1 MILGWLPLLCA
12 SVPQPSGW
20 VPARWPW
27 SEAKSLELLADS
39 PINCLLLKTYS
50 ADFVAAAAKR
60 GLVTL
65 AVVSPG
71 EDAVA
76 AARNALVA
84 KVNGIV
90 MEGDFPDSEAA
101 AVKQAAGDAPVIELA
116 ARSRLQL
123 GSKAPIIGTYQGV
136 WPGVAAMESKAGPT
150 GSTWIQTNTGFIRTV
165 RAWGDAMLWIANEPP
180 PKTVVTS
187 RRYQQAIADAA
198 MSGARWVVAFDND
211 FAARLRDR
219 EEQAMGEW
227 RAINGV
233 LRYFEQHPEWRVM
246 REYGKMVLVQDPAKG
261 GLFSGGILDMIAV
274 KRMPMRVVP
283 RQLLT
288 AEALRGATVVVNVDA
303 GALTAEQEK
312 VLREFTR
319 SGGMVLTG
327 PPAWR
332 DAGPKGNSFTL
343 DKPNLDR
350 LNDLGDEVNS
360 LISPG
365 SFGVRLFNASSMLS
379 NALVSND
386 GQTIVVHLVNY
397 SDYPVENVT
406 IMFPSDHKKV
416 TFIAPEGSG
425 RIQDVFQTPDGSGV
439 GVEKVSVCAVI
450 KVEQ

>member
-1 MILGWLPLLCA
+1 
-12 SVPQPSGW
+12 
-20 VPARWPW
+20 
-27 SEAKSLELLADS
+27 LLADS

-76 AARNALVA
+76 AARSALVA

-406 IMFPSDHKKV
+406 LMFPSDHKKV

>member
-1 MILGWLPLLCA
+1 
-12 SVPQPSGW
+12 
-20 VPARWPW
+20 
-27 SEAKSLELLADS
+27 
-39 PINCLLLKTYS
+39 
-50 ADFVAAAAKR
+50 
-60 GLVTL
+60 
-65 AVVSPG
+65 
-71 EDAVA
+71 
-76 AARNALVA
+76 
-84 KVNGIV
+84 
-90 MEGDFPDSEAA
+90 
-101 AVKQAAGDAPVIELA
+101 
-116 ARSRLQL
+116 
-123 GSKAPIIGTYQGV
+123 
-136 WPGVAAMESKAGPT
+136 
-150 GSTWIQTNTGFIRTV
+150 
-165 RAWGDAMLWIANEPP
+165 
-180 PKTVVTS
+180 
-187 RRYQQAIADAA
+187 
-198 MSGARWVVAFDND
+198 
-211 FAARLRDR
+211 
-219 EEQAMGEW
+219 
-227 RAINGV
+227 
-233 LRYFEQHPEWRVM
+233 
-246 REYGKMVLVQDPAKG
+246 MVLVQDPAKG

>member
-319 SGGMVLTG
+319 SGGMVLTR

-406 IMFPSDHKKV
+406 LMFPSDHKKV